1 MKRILKR
8 NQVIV
13 TTLAVMIAAAGY
25 LNYSGRILEKQAA
38 PASADDSTVLLAD
51 DGSTQVNTYAD
62 NAYQDIASLDNDG
75 SEESSTAE
83 KSEIGEAVLASTSG
97 QTSVLAAAKLNREQ
111 VRAKSREEL
120 LEVMNS
126 TSVEQEQKNSA
137 ASAVEKM
144 AETAEQEA
152 AAELL
157 LEAKGFAGCVVS
169 IADGKADVVIN
180 AASLDDASRAQ
191 IEDIVKRKTGI
202 PGENIVIM
210 PSGESCYRKILQ
222 E

>member
-25 LNYSGRILEKQAA
+25 LNYSGRILEKQVE
-38 PASADDSTVLLAD
+38 PVSTDDSTVLLTD
-51 DGSTQVNTYAD
+51 DSTQVSNYTD
-62 NAYQDIASLDNDG
+62 NAYKDIASLDGDG
-75 SEESSTAE
+75 SEEASTAE
-83 KSEIGEAVLASTSG
+83 KTDIGEAVLASTQG
-97 QTSVLAAAKLNREQ
+97 TTSVLAAAKLNREQ
-111 VRAKSREEL
+111 VRAKSKEEL
-120 LEVMNS
+120 LEVLNS

-137 ASAVEKM
+137 AAAVEKM

-157 LEAKGFAGCVVS
+157 LEAKGFTGCVVS
-169 IADGKADVVIN
+169 IVDGKADVVID
-180 AASLDDASRAQ
+180 AVSLDDAARAQ

-202 PGENIVIM
+202 TGENIVIM
-210 PSGESCYRKILQ
+210 PTEKIPDA
-222 E
+222 

>member
-1 MKRILKR
+1 MKRILTR

-62 NAYQDIASLDNDG
+62 NAYQDIASLDSDG
-75 SEESSTAE
+75 SEESSTVE

-210 PSGESCYRKILQ
+210 PSGES
-222 E
+222 

>member
-62 NAYQDIASLDNDG
+62 NAYQDIANLDSDG

-210 PSGESCYRKILQ
+210 PSGES
-222 E
+222 

>member
-62 NAYQDIASLDNDG
+62 NAYQDIASLDSDG
-75 SEESSTAE
+75 SEKSSTVE

-210 PSGESCYRKILQ
+210 PSGES
-222 E
+222 

>member
-62 NAYQDIASLDNDG
+62 NAYQDIASLDSDG
-75 SEESSTAE
+75 SEKSSTAE

-111 VRAKSREEL
+111 VRAKSRAEL

-210 PSGESCYRKILQ
+210 PSGES
-222 E
+222 

>member
-25 LNYSGRILEKQAA
+25 LNYSGRILEKQAK
-38 PASADDSTVLLAD
+38 PASSGDSTILLTDGEATQVD
-51 DGSTQVNTYAD
+51 AYSDNTYEDIISLDEDGSQKT
-62 NAYQDIASLDNDG
+62 SG
-75 SEESSTAE
+75 EEKA
-83 KSEIGEAVLASTSG
+83 EIGEAVLASTQAGGESI
-97 QTSVLAAAKLNREQ
+97 LAAAKLNREQ

-126 TSVEQEQKNSA
+126 ASVEQEQKNSA

-144 AETAEQEA
+144 AEIAEREA

-157 LEAKGFAGCVVS
+157 LEAKGYEGCVVS
-169 IADGKADVVIN
+169 IADEKADVVIN
-180 AASLDDASRAQ
+180 ASSLDDASRAQ

-202 PGENIVIM
+202 SGENIVII
-210 PSGESCYRKILQ
+210 PSEQ
-222 E
+222 AAN

>member
-62 NAYQDIASLDNDG
+62 NAYQDIASLDSDG
-75 SEESSTAE
+75 SEESSTGE

-210 PSGESCYRKILQ
+210 PSGES
-222 E
+222 

>member
-1 MKRILKR
+1 MHIRTSPVLTVTEAKNHPQQKNQRLGKRCL
-8 NQVIV
+8 
-13 TTLAVMIAAAGY
+13 
-25 LNYSGRILEKQAA
+25 
-38 PASADDSTVLLAD
+38 PALPA
-51 DGSTQVNTYAD
+51 
-62 NAYQDIASLDNDG
+62 
-75 SEESSTAE
+75 
-83 KSEIGEAVLASTSG
+83 

-210 PSGESCYRKILQ
+210 PSGES
-222 E
+222 

>member
-1 MKRILKR
+1 M
-8 NQVIV
+8 
-13 TTLAVMIAAAGY
+13 
-25 LNYSGRILEKQAA
+25 
-38 PASADDSTVLLAD
+38 
-51 DGSTQVNTYAD
+51 
-62 NAYQDIASLDNDG
+62 
-75 SEESSTAE
+75 
-83 KSEIGEAVLASTSG
+83 LASSSG
-97 QTSVLAAAKLNREQ
+97 TTSVIAAAKLTREQ

-210 PSGESCYRKILQ
+210 PSGES
-222 E
+222 

>member
-62 NAYQDIASLDNDG
+62 NAYQDIASLDSDG
-75 SEESSTAE
+75 SEESSTVE

-202 PGENIVIM
+202 LGENIVIM
-210 PSGESCYRKILQ
+210 PSGES
-222 E
+222 

>member
-62 NAYQDIASLDNDG
+62 NAYQDIASLDSDG
-75 SEESSTAE
+75 SEESSTVE

-157 LEAKGFAGCVVS
+157 LEANGFAGCVVS

-210 PSGESCYRKILQ
+210 PSGES
-222 E
+222 

>member
-62 NAYQDIASLDNDG
+62 NAYQDIASLDSDG
-75 SEESSTAE
+75 SEESSTVE

-126 TSVEQEQKNSA
+126 TPVEQEQKNSA

-210 PSGESCYRKILQ
+210 LSGES
-222 E
+222 

>member
-51 DGSTQVNTYAD
+51 DGSTQVN
-62 NAYQDIASLDNDG
+62 AYQDIASLDSDG

-97 QTSVLAAAKLNREQ
+97 STSVLAAAKLNREQ

-210 PSGESCYRKILQ
+210 PSGES
-222 E
+222 

>member
-1 MKRILKR
+1 
-8 NQVIV
+8 
-13 TTLAVMIAAAGY
+13 
-25 LNYSGRILEKQAA
+25 
-38 PASADDSTVLLAD
+38 
-51 DGSTQVNTYAD
+51 
-62 NAYQDIASLDNDG
+62 
-75 SEESSTAE
+75 
-83 KSEIGEAVLASTSG
+83 
-97 QTSVLAAAKLNREQ
+97 
-111 VRAKSREEL
+111 
-120 LEVMNS
+120 
-126 TSVEQEQKNSA
+126 
-137 ASAVEKM
+137 M

-210 PSGESCYRKILQ
+210 PSGES
-222 E
+222 

>member
-1 MKRILKR
+1 
-8 NQVIV
+8 
-13 TTLAVMIAAAGY
+13 MIAAAGY

-62 NAYQDIASLDNDG
+62 NAYQDIASLDSDG
-75 SEESSTAE
+75 SEESSTVE

-210 PSGESCYRKILQ
+210 PSDES
-222 E
+222 

>member
-137 ASAVEKM
+137 ASAMEKM

-210 PSGESCYRKILQ
+210 PSGES
-222 E
+222 

>member
-62 NAYQDIASLDNDG
+62 NAYQDIASLDSDG
-75 SEESSTAE
+75 SEESSTVE

-210 PSGESCYRKILQ
+210 PSDES
-222 E
+222 

>member
-13 TTLAVMIAAAGY
+13 TTLAVMIAADGY

-62 NAYQDIASLDNDG
+62 NAYQDIASLDSDG
-75 SEESSTAE
+75 SEESSTVE

-210 PSGESCYRKILQ
+210 PSDES
-222 E
+222 

>member
-62 NAYQDIASLDNDG
+62 NAYQDIASLDSDG
-75 SEESSTAE
+75 SEESSTVE

-202 PGENIVIM
+202 QVRT
-210 PSGESCYRKILQ
+210 S
-222 E
+222 

>member
-1 MKRILKR
+1 
-8 NQVIV
+8 
-13 TTLAVMIAAAGY
+13 MIAAAGY

-62 NAYQDIASLDNDG
+62 NAYQDIASLDSDG
-75 SEESSTAE
+75 SEESSTVE

-210 PSGESCYRKILQ
+210 PSGES
-222 E
+222 

>member
-62 NAYQDIASLDNDG
+62 NAYQDIASLDSDG

-97 QTSVLAAAKLNREQ
+97 STSVLAAAKLNREQ
-111 VRAKSREEL
+111 VRAKSREEF

-210 PSGESCYRKILQ
+210 PSGES
-222 E
+222 

>member
-62 NAYQDIASLDNDG
+62 NAYQDIASLDSDG
-75 SEESSTAE
+75 SEELSTAE

-210 PSGESCYRKILQ
+210 PSGES
-222 E
+222 

>member
-62 NAYQDIASLDNDG
+62 NAYQDITSLDSDG
-75 SEESSTAE
+75 SEESSTVE

-210 PSGESCYRKILQ
+210 PSDES
-222 E
+222 

>member
-62 NAYQDIASLDNDG
+62 NAYQDIASLDSDG
-75 SEESSTAE
+75 SEESSTVE

-210 PSGESCYRKILQ
+210 PSGES
-222 E
+222 

>member
-62 NAYQDIASLDNDG
+62 NAYQDIASLDSDG
-75 SEESSTAE
+75 REESSTAE

-210 PSGESCYRKILQ
+210 PSGES
-222 E
+222 

>member
-1 MKRILKR
+1 MKRILTR
-8 NQVIV
+8 NQVLV

-62 NAYQDIASLDNDG
+62 NAYQDIASLDSDG
-75 SEESSTAE
+75 SEESSTVE

-210 PSGESCYRKILQ
+210 PSGES
-222 E
+222 

>member
-62 NAYQDIASLDNDG
+62 NAYQDIASLDSDG
-75 SEESSTAE
+75 SEESSTVE

-191 IEDIVKRKTGI
+191 IEDIVKTQDGDSR
-202 PGENIVIM
+202 
-210 PSGESCYRKILQ
+210 
-222 E
+222 

>member
-62 NAYQDIASLDNDG
+62 NAYQDIASLDSDG
-75 SEESSTAE
+75 SEESSTVE

-97 QTSVLAAAKLNREQ
+97 STSVLAAAKLNREQ

-169 IADGKADVVIN
+169 IAVGKADVVIN

-210 PSGESCYRKILQ
+210 PSGES
-222 E
+222 

>member
-62 NAYQDIASLDNDG
+62 NAYQDIASLDSDG

-111 VRAKSREEL
+111 VRAKSRENLQAIIDNAQITENEKAEAISAMTTME
-120 LEVMNS
+120 EVA
-126 TSVEQEQKNSA
+126 QK
-137 ASAVEKM
+137 
-144 AETAEQEA
+144 EA

-157 LEAKGFAGCVVS
+157 LEAKGYENCVVS
-169 IADGKADVVIN
+169 IADGEADVVVN
-180 AASLDDASRAQ
+180 EASLDEAQRAQ
-191 IEDIVKRKTGI
+191 IEDIVKRKTDI
-202 PGENIVIM
+202 SGEHIVIT
-210 PSGESCYRKILQ
+210 PGAAQS
-222 E
+222 

>member
-97 QTSVLAAAKLNREQ
+97 QTSVLAAANLNREQ

-210 PSGESCYRKILQ
+210 PSGES
-222 E
+222 

>member
-25 LNYSGRILEKQAA
+25 LNYSGRILEKQTE
-38 PASADDSTVLLAD
+38 PVSADDSTVLLTD
-51 DGSTQVNTYAD
+51 DSAQVPTYAD
-62 NAYQDIASLDNDG
+62 NAYQDIASLDGDG
-75 SEESSTAE
+75 SEAASTAE
-83 KSEIGEAVLASTSG
+83 KSDIGEAVLANSSG
-97 QTSVLAAAKLNREQ
+97 TTSVLAAAKLNREQ

-210 PSGESCYRKILQ
+210 PTAEES
-222 E
+222 

>member
-25 LNYSGRILEKQAA
+25 LNYSGRILEKQAE
-38 PASADDSTVLLAD
+38 PVSADDSTVLLTD
-51 DGSTQVNTYAD
+51 DAATQASTYE
-62 NAYQDIASLDNDG
+62 DIVSLDGDADK
-75 SEESSTAE
+75 EAAAE
-83 KSEIGEAVLASTSG
+83 HAQIGEAVLASTGAGS
-97 QTSVLAAAKLNREQ
+97 SNVLAAAKLNREQ

-137 ASAVEKM
+137 ATAVTKL
-144 AETAEQEA
+144 AQIAEQES
-152 AAELL
+152 AAEVL
-157 LEAKGFAGCVVS
+157 LEAKGFNGCVVS
-169 IADGKADVVIN
+169 IADGKADVVID
-180 AASLDDASRAQ
+180 AASLDDAARAQ

-202 PGENIVIM
+202 PGEDIVIIPAQM
-210 PSGESCYRKILQ
+210 ES
-222 E
+222 

>member
-62 NAYQDIASLDNDG
+62 NAYQDIASLDSDG
-75 SEESSTAE
+75 SEKSSTAE

-210 PSGESCYRKILQ
+210 PSGES
-222 E
+222 

>member
-210 PSGESCYRKILQ
+210 PSGES
-222 E
+222 

>member
-62 NAYQDIASLDNDG
+62 NAYQDIASLDSDG

-83 KSEIGEAVLASTSG
+83 K
-97 QTSVLAAAKLNREQ
+97 
-111 VRAKSREEL
+111 
-120 LEVMNS
+120 
-126 TSVEQEQKNSA
+126 
-137 ASAVEKM
+137 
-144 AETAEQEA
+144 
-152 AAELL
+152 
-157 LEAKGFAGCVVS
+157 
-169 IADGKADVVIN
+169 
-180 AASLDDASRAQ
+180 
-191 IEDIVKRKTGI
+191 
-202 PGENIVIM
+202 
-210 PSGESCYRKILQ
+210 
-222 E
+222 

>member
-62 NAYQDIASLDNDG
+62 NAYQDIASFDNDG

-210 PSGESCYRKILQ
+210 PSGES
-222 E
+222 